1 MSAVHSLNLFSAL
14 SPPGRAYVSPIL
26 WTLYYSNAKKGSRK
40 DGVLIFLI
48 YRSIYLPSPVLCCGI
63 FIFQVRE
70 VKEVIE
76 QQNAEFPAAQLKL
89 IHSGQI
95 LKDDSTLEE
104 YQIKE
109 DEFLVCMVT
118 KVRRRSS
125 DQACQ
130 P

>member
-1 MSAVHSLNLFSAL
+1 MTDALN
-14 SPPGRAYVSPIL
+14 
-26 WTLYYSNAKKGSRK
+26 NAKMRLVRK
-40 DGVLIFLI
+40 ASMIFLFLSSSLV
-48 YRSIYLPSPVLCCGI
+48 SIIDMIKCH

-70 VKEVIE
+70 VKGVIE

-104 YQIKE
+104 YKIKE

-118 KVRRRSS
+118 KVRRSS
-125 DQACQ
+125 NQECQ
-130 P
+130 T